1 MKPSTIEED
10 IIKLTQGIVSNG
22 DSEVKAEKLKTRFE
36 SYASY
41 HMTILVKRSIFD
53 EILSLLYSENS
64 WPEGVVVRRF
74 FNKKNGQQ

>member
-1 MKPSTIEED
+1 M
-10 IIKLTQGIVSNG
+10 SNG

-53 EILSLLYSENS
+53 EILTRLYSENS
-64 WPEGVVVRRF
+64 WPEGVVVSRF
-74 FNKKNGQQ
+74 FKNKNGKQ